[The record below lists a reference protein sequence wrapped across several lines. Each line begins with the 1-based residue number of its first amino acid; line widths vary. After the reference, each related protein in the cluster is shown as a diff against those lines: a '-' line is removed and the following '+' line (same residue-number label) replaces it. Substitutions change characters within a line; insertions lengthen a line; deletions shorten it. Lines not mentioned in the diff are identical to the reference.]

1 MVAFNPRSNV
11 AIGTTVGL
19 CGLWL
24 ASVPRL
30 VSNSTFALFAVLL
43 IGGVS
48 VAFIT
53 WRNAQAPG
61 SVGQLLH
68 ETEIA
73 GSSARA
79 VSDGTRK

>member
-1 MVAFNPRSNV
+1 MVVFTPRLNV
-11 AIGTTVGL
+11 AIGTTLGL

-30 VSNSTFALFAVLL
+30 VSNSTFALFAVLV

-68 ETEIA
+68 ETETA
-73 GSSARA
+73 SSSARA
-79 VSDGTRK
+79 ASDGRK

>member
-1 MVAFNPRSNV
+1 MVVFSPRSTV
-11 AIGTTVGL
+11 AIGTTLGL
-19 CGLWL
+19 CGLWF

-53 WRNAQAPG
+53 WRNAQAAG

-73 GSSARA
+73 ASSARA
-79 VSDGTRK
+79 ASDGIRK

>member
-1 MVAFNPRSNV
+1 MVVFGPRSNV
-11 AIGTTVGL
+11 AIGTTLGL
-19 CGLWL
+19 FGLWL

-43 IGGVS
+43 IGVVS

-73 GSSARA
+73 ASSTRA
-79 VSDGTRK
+79 GSDGIRK

>member
-1 MVAFNPRSNV
+1 MKVFSSQSSV
-11 AIGTTVGL
+11 AIGTTLAL

-24 ASVPRL
+24 VSVPRL

-43 IGGVS
+43 IGVVS

-73 GSSARA
+73 ASSTRA
-79 VSDGTRK
+79 GSDGIRK

>member
-1 MVAFNPRSNV
+1 MVVFSTRSNV
-11 AIGTTVGL
+11 AIGTALGL

-48 VAFIT
+48 VGLIT
-53 WRNAQAPG
+53 WRNAQASG

-68 ETEIA
+68 ETEVA

-79 VSDGTRK
+79 ASDGTRK

>member
-1 MVAFNPRSNV
+1 MMVFSPRSNV
-11 AIGTTVGL
+11 AIGTTLVL

-68 ETEIA
+68 DTESA
-73 GSSARA
+73 GSSARTA
-79 VSDGTRK
+79 AGGRK